1 MSASAVR
8 GGQVYVEI
16 GANPSKFLSALS
28 SINTK
33 VADVGMTLEHAGMGM
48 AAIGAAIAGPIM
60 AVGGAFVERTAEIAN
75 MQRAL
80 KDVGTAVGEAVA
92 PAFVG
97 IANVVAG
104 AAKAVAKFVRDNQQL
119 VRLAVAVGG
128 YFTAW
133 GAATYALGFA
143 LTTVSRTIA
152 ATVGPVSGFLGM
164 VKAAAIAVGAFAAS
178 GPVLAAAAVLAGI
191 GAGAVAAGVD
201 LRKLAG
207 VIGKEFADPINNLKA
222 VFGDLLGTVNLTV
235 EGVYRAISAGDLAG
249 AVDVLWAGWA
259 AAWARGSQAVMG
271 VMDPWIEAVQN
282 AFSDFGV
289 GMAAAWDQMWVDMA
303 TSEWGG
309 YLLGAMDNVLNGVFA
324 YWDWLTGSLEKG
336 WTEMWRRVG
345 RITDDAAAKE
355 FARIDSANAANA
367 DQRGRDRPGF
377 AGRTGLTD
385 QQKAQMQQE
394 SRDRQAA
401 MAAEADRIRQ
411 DRADRTRQN
420 VAERARAVADANR
433 NLQAQV
439 NRFPVPGPV
448 TMAAT
453 TKTETAGTFS
463 AFGLGQLG
471 TGNIDKQ
478 QLDELKHIRE
488 ELQRQGRMGG
498 IEP

>member
-16 GANPSKFLSALS
+16 GANPSKFIAALS

-33 VADVGMTLEHAGMGM
+33 IADVGMTLESAGMGM
-48 AAIGAAIAGPIM
+48 AAVGAAIAGPIM
-60 AVGGAFVERTAEIAN
+60 AVGGAFVERTAEMEN

-80 KDVGTAVGEAVA
+80 KDVGNAVGEAVA

-104 AAKAVAKFVRDNQQL
+104 AAKAVAKFVRDNQGL

-128 YFTAW
+128 YFTVW

-143 LTTVSRTIA
+143 MTTLSRTIA
-152 ATVGPVSGFLGM
+152 ASIGPVSGFLGM
-164 VKAAAIAVGAFAAS
+164 VKGAALAVGAFATS

-191 GAGAVAAGVD
+191 AAGAVYAGAD
-201 LRKLAG
+201 LRKLAAT
-207 VIGKEFADPINNLKA
+207 IGGAFANPINNLKA

-235 EGVYRAISAGDLAG
+235 EGVYRAIAAGDLTG
-249 AVDVLWAGWA
+249 AVDVLWAGWQ
-259 AAWARGSQAVMG
+259 AAWARGEQAIMG
-271 VMDPWIEAVQN
+271 SLDPWIEAVQN
-282 AFSDFGV
+282 VFSDMGI
-289 GMAAAWDQMWVDMA
+289 GMAAMWDQMWTDMA

-309 YLLGAMDNVLNGVFA
+309 YILGAMDNVLNAMMA
-324 YWDWLTGSLEKG
+324 YWDNVIGLIEKG
-336 WTEMWRRVG
+336 WTELWRRIG
-345 RITDDAAAKE
+345 QISDQAAAAE
-355 FARIDSANAANA
+355 FARIDAANA
-367 DQRGRDRPGF
+367 SNAAQRGRDRPGF

-385 QQKAQMQQE
+385 EQKAQMQQD

-401 MAAEADRIRQ
+401 MSAEADRLRK

-420 VAERARAVADANR
+420 VVDRAAAVADANR

-439 NRFPVPGPV
+439 NRFPVPQAV
-448 TMAAT
+448 AMAGAV
-453 TKTETAGTFS
+453 KTETAGTFS

-478 QLDELKHIRE
+478 QLDELKRIRE
-488 ELQRQGRMGG
+488 ELQRQARVGG
-498 IEP
+498 IGP